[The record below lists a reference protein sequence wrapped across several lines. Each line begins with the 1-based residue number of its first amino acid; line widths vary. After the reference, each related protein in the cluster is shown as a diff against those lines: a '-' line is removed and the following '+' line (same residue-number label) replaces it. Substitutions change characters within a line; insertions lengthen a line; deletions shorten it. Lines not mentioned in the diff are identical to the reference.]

1 MTLKFNLLFPM
12 RAVKHWD
19 RWSEGASI
27 GEIAQL
33 VEGAG
38 FHGFSMSEH
47 PYPDKHWLAHG
58 GHHAFDPFVSLSFAA
73 AATRTLRVITFVMV
87 AGYRNPYLAAKAV
100 ASLDVLSGGRFTLGT
115 AAGYLKSEFDALGAD
130 FSRRGQLMDEAIEA
144 WKRTWAGQEH
154 LGGEFG
160 VADHVALPLP
170 RTPGGPPV
178 WMGGNGGAA
187 RRRVVEVAD
196 GWIPMAASG
205 EFAEITRARALEQI
219 DVLADWI
226 AEVNTRRAERGRGAA
241 DVAFMPFEAALLA
254 QGCDAFCSAVQPKLS
269 AYAAAGVTWIT
280 LEPAS
285 RSLTDFRA
293 DIQTLSCLLGD

>member
-27 GEIAQL
+27 GEIAKM
-33 VEGAG
+33 VEDAG
-38 FHGFSMSEH
+38 FDGFSMSEH
-47 PYPDKHWLAHG
+47 PYPDKEWLAHG
-58 GHHAFDPFVSLSFAA
+58 GHHAFDPFVALSFAA
-73 AATRTLRVITFVMV
+73 AATRRLRVITFVMV
-87 AGYRNPYLAAKAV
+87 AGYRNPYLAAKAA

-115 AAGYLKSEFDALGAD
+115 AAGYLESEFDALGAD
-130 FSRRGQLMDEAIEA
+130 FDRRGPLMDEAIDA
-144 WKRTWAGQEH
+144 WKRTWAGEEH
-154 LGGEFG
+154 LSGEFG
-160 VADHVALPLP
+160 AAGHLALPLP

-178 WMGGNGGAA
+178 WIGGNGAAA
-187 RRRVVEVAD
+187 RRRVAEVAD

-205 EFAEITRARALEQI
+205 EFAEITRARALEGI

-226 AEVNTRRAERGRGAA
+226 AEVNTRRADLGRGAA
-241 DVAFMPFEAALLA
+241 EVSFMPFEADLLV
-254 QGCDAFCSAVQPKLS
+254 QGCDAFCSAVRPKLP

-280 LEPAS
+280 LEPTS

-293 DIQTLSCLLGD
+293 DIQTLSCLLSG